1 MSALRP
7 TIAAISSGSGG
18 GVGIVRV
25 SGPQAAAIAQQICR
39 PLPHEIVSHH
49 LYLGRVF
56 APAAADPGG
65 PPTISATMLPP
76 APQPTGQ
83 KREEQGPAAASPR
96 TPREGD
102 AVDQVLFCLM
112 RGPHSYTG
120 EDVLELHGHGGARNL
135 RRLLDACLAAGA
147 QPAGPGEFTRRAF
160 LAGKLDLTAAE
171 AVATLIEAQ
180 SDQALRQAQRQ
191 LAGEL
196 GQKVAELR
204 RQVVTLLAD
213 FEGLLDFPDAEPW
226 EHGDQAILADS
237 RRRLQAVHAATSAL
251 SSSFAQGG
259 KAIAS
264 GIEIAVLGRPNAGKS
279 SLINALCGSE
289 RVIVDAQPGT
299 TRDFVE
305 VRSDWA
311 AGGAAT
317 ATILPVTLIDTAGDH
332 GAATPLEQHGLRLA
346 RQRWQNVDLLLFLV
360 DGSVGMTADDERLYA
375 SLPGEPPHLVVWNKI
390 DRSGGPPPPAEL
402 AAIPC
407 SALCGWGLENLR
419 QSVLSRLAPRLA
431 SSDEVLVTSARQAAL
446 LQQAATALQNSL
458 EALGQWQHC
467 APELVAGELRVAAA
481 RLAELSGDEIS
492 EGLLDAI
499 FARFCVGK

>member
-25 SGPQAAAIAQQICR
+25 SGPQAAAIAQKLCR
-39 PLPHEIVSHH
+39 PLPPDIVSHH

-56 APAAADPGG
+56 APATAAAAPPSSDPG
-65 PPTISATMLPP
+65 PATQETQA
-76 APQPTGQ
+76 AP
-83 KREEQGPAAASPR
+83 EADAAAL
-96 TPREGD
+96 
-102 AVDQVLFCLM
+102 DQVLFCLM

-171 AVATLIEAQ
+171 AVATLIEAR

-226 EHGDQAILADS
+226 ERGDQALLADG
-237 RRRLQAVHAATSAL
+237 RRRMQSLYAAL
-251 SSSFAQGG
+251 SQLAESFAQGG
-259 KAIAS
+259 KAAAG
-264 GIEIAVLGRPNAGKS
+264 GIELAVLGRPNVGKS

-299 TRDFVE
+299 TRDFIE
-305 VRSDWA
+305 VRSEWA
-311 AGGAAT
+311 TSATPGAAS
-317 ATILPVTLIDTAGDH
+317 LPVTLIDTAGDH
-332 GAATPLEQHGLRLA
+332 EAATPLEQQGLRLA
-346 RQRWQNVDLLLFLV
+346 RQRFQNVDLLLFIV
-360 DGSVGMTADDERLYA
+360 DGSVGLTAEDERLL
-375 SLPGEPPHLVVWNKI
+375 STLPAQLPRLVVWNKI
-390 DRSGGPPPPAEL
+390 DRSGCLTAPDEL
-402 AAIPC
+402 SAVPC
-407 SALCGWGLENLR
+407 SALCGWGLDALR
-419 QSVLSRLAPRLA
+419 KSVLDKLAPRLA
-431 SSDEVLVTSARQAAL
+431 SDDEVLVTSARQAAL
-446 LQQAATALQNSL
+446 LTQAATALHNSL
-458 EALGQWQHC
+458 AALATWHDS
-467 APELVAGELRVAAA
+467 APELVAGELRVAAS
-481 RLAELSGDEIS
+481 RLAELRGDELS

>member
-1 MSALRP
+1 MSGLRP

-25 SGPQAAAIAQQICR
+25 SGPRAVAIAQTLCR

-56 APAAADPGG
+56 PPPGSGAETTAAQEPDRN
-65 PPTISATMLPP
+65 ATTAAEAETPP
-76 APQPTGQ
+76 AG
-83 KREEQGPAAASPR
+83 EAI
-96 TPREGD
+96 
-102 AVDQVLFCLM
+102 DQVLFCLM

-135 RRLLDACLAAGA
+135 RRLLDACLSAGA
-147 QPAGPGEFTRRAF
+147 QAAAPGEFTRRAF

-171 AVATLIEAQ
+171 AVATLIGAQ
-180 SDQALRQAQRQ
+180 SDEALRQAQRQ

-196 GQKVAELR
+196 GQRVADLR
-204 RQVVTLLAD
+204 RQVVALLAE

-226 EHGDQAILADS
+226 ERGDQAILADS
-237 RRRLQAVHAATSAL
+237 RRRLQSAHAAL
-251 SSSFAQGG
+251 SKLANSFTGGG

-264 GIEIAVLGRPNAGKS
+264 GIELAVLGRPNAGKS

-299 TRDFVE
+299 TRDVVE
-305 VRSDWA
+305 VR
-311 AGGAAT
+311 T
-317 ATILPVTLIDTAGDH
+317 AFTTGSPPSAVSIPVTLIDTAGDH
-332 GAATPLEQHGLRLA
+332 GAATPLEQQGLRLA
-346 RQRWQNVDLLLFLV
+346 RQRAQNVDLLLFVV
-360 DGSVGMTADDERLYA
+360 DGSTGLTSEDERLLSA
-375 SLPGEPPHLVVWNKI
+375 LPSTLPRLIVWNKI
-390 DRSGGPPPPAEL
+390 DRAGGPPPPDDL

-407 SALCGWGLENLR
+407 SALCGWGLDRLR
-419 QSVLSRLAPRLA
+419 EGVLSRLAPRLA
-431 SSDEVLVTSARQAAL
+431 SDDEILVTSARQAAL
-446 LQQAATALQNSL
+446 LGQAAMALQNSL
-458 EALGQWQHC
+458 DALGQWQDC
-467 APELVAGELRVAAA
+467 APELVAGELRVAAS
-481 RLAELSGDEIS
+481 RLAELCGAEIS